1 MARAPAPCE
10 QAPTEPLAWWQRALP
25 LSVLALG
32 GGLTAHVSGELRGWA
47 DGLTWSGH
55 VLAWLVGLGLS
66 GLASA
71 ALWVLLSARRRQENH
86 AWRRHTDWAVL
97 SRVALAAP
105 HPLLVTDRGLR
116 ITWINLPF
124 MAEWGANEAQVYE
137 CPLPDWLQA
146 QGLEPWELE
155 RVGRLLA
162 QRQPADVVLTPEGG
176 RRRFV
181 ASLMPSFDPPGRF
194 RGYVARF
201 EDAAAPAPVAAVLER
216 LQHEH
221 AAWRR
226 AIDRLAIV
234 SETDRS
240 GRIVR
245 VNATFLDI
253 SGYEP
258 GELIGQTHRVINSGH
273 HPPEFWQHMWETI
286 TRGQPWRGEVC
297 NRAKDGRL
305 YWVDSLVVP
314 VFDMAGRIERFLSI
328 RTDIT
333 HHRRAE
339 DALEASQR
347 MLARTGALARVGGW
361 YLDAGSRQ
369 LYMSAEC
376 MHLLQAEP
384 DRASGVERV
393 MGYALPHGNPA
404 VDAVRE
410 AVLAQPQSF
419 DCVIEVTTAPGH
431 RRHIR
436 LVGDVPQPGRG
447 PCVIGAAQDVT
458 EQVEAQRRVEQSEA
472 ILRSAIDAMGEA
484 FALYDTQERL
494 VFCNDRYRAMAFRQP
509 DDLLLG
515 MRYEDVLQLSVER
528 GTLRPQGQ
536 DPQAWVRQRLLKTR
550 QTDCSE
556 LCPMEGGRWIRFV
569 DRRTPDGFHVALR
582 IDVTEM
588 QRALEA
594 AQAASRGKSQF
605 LANMS
610 HEIRTPMNAVMGLL
624 QLLHHTPL
632 NQRQR
637 DLADKAL
644 GAARSLLGVV
654 NDILDYSKAEAG
666 KMALDPQP
674 FESDA
679 LFSELSALLS
689 STLGDKPLDLVFDI
703 DPQLPRALQGDSL
716 RLRQVLI
723 NLGVNAIRFT
733 EQGEVV
739 LRVQLLERHG
749 ETVRLVLEVRDTGV
763 GLTAEQQQ
771 RLFQPYEQAD
781 ASTARQRGGTG
792 LGLMISQRLVAL
804 MGGELQVRSAPGAG
818 SVFGFELLLPVVDAD
833 AWTDAAAAAL
843 PAGLSVWL
851 VDGHAGSRAA
861 LRRLLQ
867 AMGWQVQAYASAAE
881 AAQALAQA
889 SAAKPLCDV
898 LLVDVASL
906 PGPEDAALPWVEQVR
921 ERGAL
926 RLQRVVVLTACA
938 GGIDAIRAMGRPA
951 SWESVLIKPLTP
963 GMLARAV
970 RQGMERPAP
979 EPAPAPTRLYGLRV
993 LLVEDDALNRDV
1005 ALEVLSL
1012 LGAQAVAVGDG
1023 QAAIEALRAEPDGFD
1038 AVLMDMELPV
1048 LDGLEATRR
1057 IRQEPR
1063 LRHLPVIAMTA
1074 NQAVTDAQA
1083 CLAAG
1088 MDAHLAKPFTMEA
1101 LAETVT
1107 ERVAHA
1113 RAAGRRPA
1121 MPQPPPPRPAPRD
1134 EPAPDVRAAFR
1145 RAVPQYVQR
1154 LDDGLMQRQRAAL
1167 QTVGHQLR
1175 GAAAYLGL
1183 DDLAQ
1188 AAAALETQAKAEA
1201 AEVAEKE
1208 ASDAVLARARALR
1221 EALHAAARR
1230 VDAEG
1235 AGDGPGDGPMA
1246 ALPEWAEG
1254 AGPAR
1259 SPDDLARELDALQ
1272 HALRAA
1278 DLTVFE
1284 RMDRL
1289 EAAYGAAPLPGWA
1302 AAREAVDQA
1311 DFETAW
1317 RAIEQSRLGEQ
1328 GSKDRCQSIEP
1339 MAMNA
1344 PPPADEAAPSP

>member
-71 ALWVLLSARRRQENH
+71 ALWVLLSARSRQENH

-116 ITWINLPF
+116 ITWINFPF
-124 MAEWGANEAQVYE
+124 VAEFGANEAQVYE
-137 CPLPDWLQA
+137 CPLSDWLQA
-146 QGLEPWELE
+146 QGLESGEWA
-155 RVGRLLA
+155 RVSQLLA
-162 QRQPADVVLTPEGG
+162 QRQPADVVLCPEGG
-176 RRRFV
+176 QRRWV
-181 ASLMPSFDPPGRF
+181 ASLTPCFDPPQRF

-201 EDAAAPAPVAAVLER
+201 DDAAAPAPVAAVLKR
-216 LQHEH
+216 LQREH

-226 AIDRLAIV
+226 AIDRLVIV
-234 SETDRS
+234 SETDRC
-240 GRIVR
+240 GRIIQ
-245 VNATFLDI
+245 VNQAFLQA
-253 SGYEP
+253 SGYAPEA
-258 GELIGQTHRVINSGH
+258 LMGQTHRVINSGC

-286 TRGQPWRGEVC
+286 SRGQPWRGEVC

-305 YWVDSLVVP
+305 YWLDSLVEP
-314 VFDMAGRIERFLSI
+314 VCDEQGRIERFFSI
-328 RTDIT
+328 CSDIT
-333 HHRRAE
+333 RHRRVEA
-339 DALEASQR
+339 ALEASQR

-361 YLDAGSRQ
+361 YLEANSRQ

-376 MHLLQAEP
+376 MYLLQAEP
-384 DRASGVERV
+384 DPASSVERV
-393 MGYALPHGNPA
+393 MGYALPYSSPA
-404 VDAVRE
+404 VEAVR
-410 AVLAQPQSF
+410 AVVLAQRESF
-419 DCVIEVTTAPGH
+419 DCVIEVTVGPGH

-436 LVGDVPQPGRG
+436 LVGDAQRPGIG
-447 PCVIGAAQDVT
+447 PCIIGAAQDVT
-458 EQVEAQRRVEQSEA
+458 EQIEAQRRVEQSEA

-484 FALYDTQERL
+484 FALYDAQQRL

-509 DDLLLG
+509 EELLLG
-515 MRYEDVLQLSVER
+515 MRYEDVLRLSVER
-528 GTLRPQGQ
+528 GTLRPRGQ
-536 DPQAWVRQRLLKTR
+536 DFQAWVQQRLLKTR
-550 QTDCSE
+550 QDDCSE
-556 LCPMEGGRWIRFV
+556 LCPMEDGRWIRFV

-594 AQAASRGKSQF
+594 AQAASRAKSQF

-624 QLLHHTPL
+624 QLLRYTPL

-637 DLADKAL
+637 DLTDKAL

-703 DPQLPRALQGDSL
+703 DPRLPRALQGDSL

-733 EQGEVV
+733 ERGEVA
-739 LRVQLLERHG
+739 LRVQVLEWHG
-749 ETVRLVLEVRDTGV
+749 ETVRLAWEVCDTGV
-763 GLTAEQQQ
+763 GLTPEQQR

-792 LGLMISQRLVAL
+792 LGLMICQRLVAL
-804 MGGELQVRSAPGAG
+804 MGGELQVRSTPGAG
-818 SVFGFELLLPVVDAD
+818 SVFGFELLLPVVDVG
-833 AWTDAAAAAL
+833 AWTDAAAEAL

-851 VDGHAGSRAA
+851 VDGHAASRTA
-861 LRRLLQ
+861 LCRLLQ
-867 AMGWQVQAYASAAE
+867 AMGWQVQAYASGGE
-881 AAQALAQA
+881 AARALAQTGEA
-889 SAAKPLCDV
+889 TPLCDV
-898 LLVDVASL
+898 LLVDAASL
-906 PGPEDAALPWVEQVR
+906 CGADGEVVPWVERVR

-938 GGIDAIRAMGRPA
+938 GGIDAIRAVGRPA
-951 SWESVLIKPLTP
+951 SWRWESVLIKPLTP

-970 RQGMERPAP
+970 RQGMGRAAPEP
-979 EPAPAPTRLYGLRV
+979 EPAPARLYGLRV
-993 LLVEDDALNRDV
+993 LLVEDDVLNRDV
-1005 ALEVLSL
+1005 ALQVLSL

-1023 QAAIEALRAEPDGFD
+1023 HAAIEALRAEPDGFD

-1074 NQAVTDAQA
+1074 NQSVTDAQA

-1101 LAETVT
+1101 LAETVAV
-1107 ERVAHA
+1107 RVAQA

-1121 MPQPPPPRPAPRD
+1121 MPQPPVPATCD
-1134 EPAPDVRAAFR
+1134 GPAPDVRDAFR

-1183 DDLAQ
+1183 VDLAQ

-1246 ALPEWAEG
+1246 ALLERAEG

-1259 SPDDLARELDALQ
+1259 HPDDLARELDALQ
-1272 HALRAA
+1272 QALRAA

-1302 AAREAVDQA
+1302 AVREAVDQA